1 MTSNPKMGTL
11 PRLEGLL
18 AFLPV
23 GEGGTQCVPKLFRV
37 VAVEEVGDF
46 VGDNILH
53 GDGGGLDELPVDS
66 DDVVFAASAPVVFGL
81 VDDEVLGLDLKESL
95 VASCHL
101 LGDQ

>member
-1 MTSNPKMGTL
+1 MGTL

-23 GEGGTQCVPKLFRV
+23 CEGGTQCVPKLFRV
-37 VAVEEVGDF
+37 VAMDEVGDF

-53 GDGGGLDELPVDS
+53 GDGGGLDELPVDA
-66 DDVVFAASAPVVFGL
+66 DDVVFAASTPVVFGL

-95 VASCHL
+95 VVSRHL

>member
-1 MTSNPKMGTL
+1 MGTL
-11 PRLEGLL
+11 PRLKRLL

-23 GEGGTQCVPKLFRV
+23 GEGDTECLPKLIRV

-53 GDGGGLDELPVDS
+53 GDGGGLDELPVDA
-66 DDVVFAASAPVVFGL
+66 DDVVFAASTPVVLGL

-95 VASCHL
+95 VASRHVL
-101 LGDQ
+101 RDQ